1 MSQYNS
7 QCHLI
12 REELRK
18 DTFIQFNVNTV
29 VASQGIY
36 NRNLRFHT
44 TTKKIAHVIALSSL
58 SVCRLN
64 GFPAIT

>member
-12 REELRK
+12 REELKK
-18 DTFIQFNVNTV
+18 DKFIQFNVNTV

-44 TTKKIAHVIALSSL
+44 TTKKIAIILCYSAVVI
-58 SVCRLN
+58 VRL
-64 GFPAIT
+64 